1 MSTEPE
7 LTESEN
13 AGAGEIETSPG
24 QFLSAQRS
32 QRGLS
37 QKEVADKLHITVHY
51 VNAIES
57 DAYEKLPGTIFA
69 KGYMKRYAE
78 ILQIDDQEVLDR
90 FEEFQQAQQE
100 HEKEVTR
107 ITRRK
112 HQARNLNLALVSVG
126 LFAGIFAGLWFWNSS
141 NQNPEPVVSEPV
153 VSEPVVSE
161 SIVATDTASTNSS
174 AQEEVEA
181 AAPEDLPPPPA
192 IETASPSNDSA
203 IVDAAAEIVNEAINA
218 TSNTITNAD
227 ADTDPSGTDLQPV
240 AAIADQQA
248 AGNESTAS
256 ESVASERV
264 ITVSN
269 EGDDVLRVSFSDESF
284 IQVTD
289 GNDNRLYRGVLQS
302 GDVLEIT
309 DSAPFDILL
318 ENAPPTRLSL
328 NGTEIDVSD
337 SIRIDN
343 SARLTVGL

>member
-13 AGAGEIETSPG
+13 SGAGEIETSPG

-126 LFAGIFAGLWFWNSS
+126 LFAGIFAGLWFWNFS
-141 NQNPEPVVSEPV
+141 NQNPEPV

-161 SIVATDTASTNSS
+161 SIVATDSASTNSP

-181 AAPEDLPPPPA
+181 AVPEDLPPPPA
-192 IETASPSNDSA
+192 IETRSPSNDSV
-203 IVDAAAEIVNEAINA
+203 IVDAAAETANEAISA
-218 TSNTITNAD
+218 TANTTTNAD
-227 ADTDPSGTDLQPV
+227 ADTDPSGTDLQLV

-248 AGNESTAS
+248 AGNEPTTT
-256 ESVASERV
+256 ESVANERV
-264 ITVSN
+264 ITISN

>member
-1 MSTEPE
+1 MSTETE

-13 AGAGEIETSPG
+13 SSSGDSVTSPG
-24 QFLSAQRS
+24 QFLSAQRA

-37 QKEVADKLHITVHY
+37 QKQVADKLHITVHY

-57 DAYEKLPGTIFA
+57 DAFEKLPGTIFA

-78 ILQIDDQEVLDR
+78 ILEINDQDVLDR

-112 HQARNLNLALVSVG
+112 HQARNLNLALVSVA
-126 LFAGIFAGLWFWNSS
+126 LFAGIFAGLWYWNSS
-141 NQNPEPVVSEPV
+141 NQSP
-153 VSEPVVSE
+153 EPVVSE
-161 SIVATDTASTNSS
+161 SIAAADTTSISS
-174 AQEEVEA
+174 PVQEEIEA
-181 AAPEDLPPPPA
+181 AIPEELAPPPA
-192 IETASPSNDSA
+192 IETAPQSDDSLVFDTA
-203 IVDAAAEIVNEAINA
+203 VDTFNGNNNAEVEID
-218 TSNTITNAD
+218 SSD
-227 ADTDPSGTDLQPV
+227 TDLQPV

-248 AGNESTAS
+248 AS
-256 ESVASERV
+256 ESESNERV
-264 ITVSN
+264 ITISN

-289 GNDNRLYRGVLQS
+289 GNDNRIYRGVLQS

>member
-7 LTESEN
+7 NQETADPNVADLS
-13 AGAGEIETSPG
+13 TSPG
-24 QFLSAQRS
+24 QFLSAERE
-32 QRGLS
+32 RLGLS
-37 QKEVADKLHITVHY
+37 QKDVADQLHITVHY
-51 VNAIES
+51 VKAIES

-78 ILQIDDQEVLDR
+78 ILGIEEVQVLNK
-90 FEEFQQAQQE
+90 FENFQQAQQE

-112 HQARNLNLALVSVG
+112 HQARNLNFALVSVV
-126 LFAGIFAGLWFWNSS
+126 LFTGIFAGLWFWNSATN
-141 NQNPEPVVSEPV
+141 NQLD
-153 VSEPVVSE
+153 
-161 SIVATDTASTNSS
+161 SI
-174 AQEEVEA
+174 Q
-181 AAPEDLPPPPA
+181 
-192 IETASPSNDSA
+192 
-203 IVDAAAEIVNEAINA
+203 
-218 TSNTITNAD
+218 
-227 ADTDPSGTDLQPV
+227 
-240 AAIADQQA
+240 
-248 AGNESTAS
+248 TAS
-256 ESVASERV
+256 EVAAATGDNQVPTPQPPNPVINNESPEPELNAEPETIAITNSANLVEDSNSDANSLPTEIPQDAADTINEGDLQTELVAEPEATPDSGERV

-269 EGDDVLRVSFSDESF
+269 EGEDVLRISFSDESF

-289 GNDNRLYRGVLQS
+289 QNDNRLYRGVLQS

-328 NGTEIDVSD
+328 NGNEIDVSD